1 MWEKFRFNE
10 PYIGDNVT
18 EINGVKLPQSY
29 IDFMLKHNGG
39 EGDIG
44 QTWLLL
50 YRIEELKKIN
60 DEYGL
65 SDILPNHI
73 VIGSNGGEEF
83 YGIDANGMFF
93 NIPSLFDEQDVIV
106 LCDDMEIFAEKV
118 NDFWKNL

>member
-83 YGIDANGMFF
+83 YGIDAKGMFF
-93 NIPSLFDEQDVIV
+93 NIPSLFDEQDVTV

>member
-1 MWEKFRFNE
+1 MWGKFQFNE
-10 PYIGDNVT
+10 PYIGNNVI

-44 QTWLLL
+44 ETWLIL
-50 YRIEELKKIN
+50 YRIEELQIIN
-60 DEYGL
+60 DEYGF
-65 SDILPNHI
+65 SEFLPNHI

-93 NIPSLFDEQDVIV
+93 NIPSLFDEQDITV

>member
-1 MWEKFRFNE
+1 MWEKFQFNE

-29 IDFMLKHNGG
+29 TNFMLKHNGG

-44 QTWLLL
+44 ETWLIL
-50 YRIEELKKIN
+50 YRIEELQIIN
-60 DEYGL
+60 DEYEF
-65 SDILPNHI
+65 SDFLPKHI

-93 NIPSLFDEQDVIV
+93 NIPSSFDEQDITV

>member
-93 NIPSLFDEQDVIV
+93 NIPSLFDEQDVTV